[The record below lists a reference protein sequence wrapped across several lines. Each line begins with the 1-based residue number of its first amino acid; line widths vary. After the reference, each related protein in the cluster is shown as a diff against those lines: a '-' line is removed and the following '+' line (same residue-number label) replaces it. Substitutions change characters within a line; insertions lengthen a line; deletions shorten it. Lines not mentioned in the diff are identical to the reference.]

1 MVVTRS
7 IIPDHFTHLQEWN
20 DVIIGG
26 WGKTG
31 KRLTEPET
39 SKLLK
44 DCEEYRKIFTKR
56 FNKSVEE
63 LLEKCAILLI

>member
-44 DCEEYRKIFTKR
+44 DCE
-56 FNKSVEE
+56 
-63 LLEKCAILLI
+63 ILLVSYENITEKMIIESHGIRS